1 MSKIA
6 NNDELDAWFERM
18 IVEQNAV
25 VVAIKAVVPG
35 ATYSD
40 GTACTRPI
48 NVGWRN
54 HNTGEEIR
62 IIYEQAEGRDG

>member
-1 MSKIA
+1 MPKIA

-25 VVAIKAVVPG
+25 VVVIKAVVPG

-54 HNTGEEIR
+54 PNTGEEISV
-62 IIYEQAEGRDG
+62 IYEQTAGRDE